1 MMQEPAPP
9 GPFFENTAKSKIE
22 RYENTE
28 VTKGAEN
35 VLFAQPAKMVL
46 VKHCRRFDTIWNLR

>member
-1 MMQEPAPP
+1 MQGPAPP
-9 GPFFENTAKSKIE
+9 GKFIENTANSKIE

-35 VLFAQPAKMVL
+35 VLFAQPVYWLNGAL
-46 VKHCRRFDTIWNLR
+46 QAF